1 MTTPT
6 AGFAT
11 ERFVL
16 GAAVFSTDGPCGEL
30 RRIIVDPV
38 SCEVTH
44 LVVGAKHHRAGGH
57 LVPASL
63 VDYAAN
69 GIVLTISTAQLTK
82 LAETE
87 TTEILPA
94 FTSAWAGMGAIGSTG
109 RVQAVIRDSVP
120 YGDVQVSRGDAV
132 LATDGSIGT
141 IRGLVTDATNEQ
153 ITILLVDEG
162 HTWRHRDRVVPV
174 SALLSL
180 DDGVR
185 LTLSKAEVHE
195 LPTAVRE

>member
-30 RRIIVDPV
+30 RRIIVEPV
-38 SCEVTH
+38 TREVTH
-44 LVVGAKHHRAGGH
+44 LVVGAKHHRGGGH
-57 LVPASL
+57 LVPTSL
-63 VDYAAN
+63 VDFAAD
-69 GIVLTISTAQLTK
+69 GVVLTCSTDQLGR

-87 TTEILPA
+87 TTEIIPA
-94 FTSAWAGMGAIGSTG
+94 FTTAWAGMGAMGSSG

-120 YGDVQVSRGDAV
+120 YGDVQVSRGDSV
-132 LATDGSIGT
+132 LATDGPVGT
-141 IRGLVTDATNEQ
+141 VRGLVTDATNEQ
-153 ITILLVDEG
+153 ILHLLVDEG
-162 HTWRHRDRVVPV
+162 HTWRHRDLVVPA
-174 SALLSL
+174 SALQGL

-185 LTLSKAEVHE
+185 LNLSKAEVRE
-195 LPTAVRE
+195 LPTAVRQ